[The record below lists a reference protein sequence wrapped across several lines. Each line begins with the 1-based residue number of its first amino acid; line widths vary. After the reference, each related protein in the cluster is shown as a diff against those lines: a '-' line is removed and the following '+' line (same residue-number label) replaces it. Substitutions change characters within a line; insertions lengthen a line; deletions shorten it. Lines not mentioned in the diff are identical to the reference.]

1 MDDFFAAPPFKAD
14 EALQGLTRSL
24 RALNLGAQGHGFL
37 WQGKRVLELGLTD
50 GTISVRLARQ
60 PAMQPD
66 FETRNLKSGAE
77 VRQLIDDMKKRL
89 ARWSD
94 E

>member
-24 RALNLGAQGHGFL
+24 RALNLSTQGQGFL
-37 WQGKRVLELGLTD
+37 WQGKRVLELVAGD
-50 GTISVRLARQ
+50 GAISARLARQ

-66 FETRNLKSGAE
+66 FEMRTLKSGAE

>member
-1 MDDFFAAPPFKAD
+1 MDDFFAAPAFKAE

-24 RALNLGAQGHGFL
+24 RALNLSTQGPGFL
-37 WQGKRVLELGLTD
+37 WQGKRVLELVAGE
-50 GTISVRLARQ
+50 GTIKARLARQ

-66 FETRNLKSGAE
+66 FETRTLKSGAD